1 MTVYFKRVRMSPALK
16 LKSRATTMKGMFYA
30 GFFRD
35 KICVTQKH
43 LFTVYV
49 EFETEMSSEKKEKR
63 VMLTCMGEG

>member
-1 MTVYFKRVRMSPALK
+1 
-16 LKSRATTMKGMFYA
+16 MKGMFYA

-49 EFETEMSSEKKEKR
+49 EFETEMFEDKKEKED
-63 VMLTCMGEG
+63 EG